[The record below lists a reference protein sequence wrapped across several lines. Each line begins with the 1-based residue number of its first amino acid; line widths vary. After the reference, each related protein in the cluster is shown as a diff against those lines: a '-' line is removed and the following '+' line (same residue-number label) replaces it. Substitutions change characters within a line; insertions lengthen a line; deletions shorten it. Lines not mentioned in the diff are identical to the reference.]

1 MTRYLSVM
9 ISKVA
14 EQCFISLESEK
25 FRTID
30 LPKLMPALRN
40 CPYKDMRRARLFV
53 ENHCIKLRKC
63 RDSSVH
69 NMCFYLY
76 AQSDDLSEILDY
88 LKKEENK
95 IIAGHEVYI
104 DLNYALNVCKQK
116 LSSIE
121 FACDGMS
128 QEERDSRNYTTK
140 INNLKK
146 A

>member
-1 MTRYLSVM
+1 M

-40 CPYKDMRRARLFV
+40 CPIRDRRRARLFV

-76 AQSDDLSEILDY
+76 AQSDDLSEILDF

-116 LSSIE
+116 ISSIE
-121 FACDGMS
+121 
-128 QEERDSRNYTTK
+128 
-140 INNLKK
+140 
-146 A
+146 